1 MPSNGTLDHH
11 DVDHLSSTPDNGFG
25 ESSASIKSSPLL
37 TIDCPVDG
45 DGVCQTITPR
55 LPFVI
60 QIELSR
66 VPFHRSLSIR
76 IRHNSPKQEIG
87 LCCVSLTTTVTKA
100 QKFTSEDNESDIC
113 D

>member
-1 MPSNGTLDHH
+1 MMSIIC
-11 DVDHLSSTPDNGFG
+11 PDNGFG
-25 ESSASIKSSPLL
+25 ESSASIKSSPPL
-37 TIDCPVDG
+37 TIDYVAVDG
-45 DGVCQTITPR
+45 DGVCQTINPR

-87 LCCVSLTTTVTKA
+87 LCCATRTTTVTKA
-100 QKFTSEDNESDIC
+100 QKFTGEDNESDIC